1 VRVLVVLCLAA
12 CMNSAAKAEEVPE
25 PPLVCGDFL
34 EQLDLQRPDV
44 KFFSCASFRDN
55 GSRPEGLEAVYRV
68 QGKDIAKVENW
79 LIRIAKVKHLVFACC
94 GWQTPNDGTLTDRNG
109 STYLIGMG
117 GEALVSQRK
126 DFSKIPY
133 LNVYVRHYFYVP

>member
-1 VRVLVVLCLAA
+1 MKALIAVCLAVTL
-12 CMNSAAKAEEVPE
+12 NSAAKAEEVPE

-34 EQLDLQRPDV
+34 KQLDLQRPDV
-44 KFFSCASFRDN
+44 KFVRCGSLRDS
-55 GSRPEGLEAVYRV
+55 GVQPEALEAVYQV
-68 QGKDIAKVENW
+68 EGKDIAKIESW
-79 LIRIAKVKHLVFACC
+79 LIRIAKVKRLVFACC

-133 LNVYVRHYFYVP
+133 LNVYVRHYLYAP

>member
-1 VRVLVVLCLAA
+1 VRLLVVLCLAA
-12 CMNSAAKAEEVPE
+12 TLNTAAKAEEAAE

-34 EQLDLQRPDV
+34 KQLDLQRPDV
-44 KFFSCASFRDN
+44 EFSSCASFRDN
-55 GSRPEGLEAVYRV
+55 GRQPEGLEAVYRV
-68 QGKDIAKVENW
+68 QGKDIAKVESW
-79 LIRIAKVKHLVFACC
+79 LIRIAEVKPLVFACC

-133 LNVYVRHYFYVP
+133 LNVYVRHYWYAP

>member
-1 VRVLVVLCLAA
+1 MKALIAVCVAAVL
-12 CMNSAAKAEEVPE
+12 NSAAKAEEVPE

-34 EQLDLQRPDV
+34 KELNLQRPDV
-44 KFFSCASFRDN
+44 EFFSCASFRDN

-68 QGKDIAKVENW
+68 QGKDIAKVESW
-79 LIRIAKVKHLVFACC
+79 LIRIAKVKRLVFACC
-94 GWQTPNDGTLTDRNG
+94 GWQTPNHGTLRDRIG
-109 STYLIGMG
+109 STYLVSMG

-126 DFSKIPY
+126 DFSRIPY